1 VTVRVPLA
9 VLNRV
14 DAEAFEWHVP
24 GLREELVTELIRG
37 LPKNLR
43 RNFVPAPDVAR
54 EVVKRLRAGDGSLL
68 DALSHELLRMSG
80 VAVPRDAWQPQRLPA
95 HLRTTFRVEDPGGEP
110 LAEGKDLPALKKQLA
125 QRMSDALSAAAKGV
139 ERAGLRGWDFGEVPR
154 TFAHDIG
161 GHVVRGYPAL
171 VDEGDSVAIRVLPTE
186 DEQRESMWRGTRRL
200 LLLAVPSPVKAV
212 LHRLPNDAKLA
223 LRWYP
228 YATATELFDDCVTAA
243 LVAVIEAGGGPA
255 WDAAGFAR
263 LRDAA
268 RRDLAEVTYDVVTV
282 VRRILV
288 AARAVDAL
296 LADPSARAFPHAVT
310 DVRAQLERL
319 VGKGF
324 VTATGT
330 RQLPHVERYLRA
342 AERRLQRVALDPERD
357 RLRTRHV
364 GEIEAE
370 YELLLRKLPPA
381 VARSPK
387 ARAIRWMLDELRVSL
402 FAQVIGTPYPISEK
416 RVYAAMS
423 ELDG

>member
-1 VTVRVPLA
+1 
-9 VLNRV
+9 
-14 DAEAFEWHVP
+14 
-24 GLREELVTELIRG
+24 
-37 LPKNLR
+37 
-43 RNFVPAPDVAR
+43 
-54 EVVKRLRAGDGSLL
+54 
-68 DALSHELLRMSG
+68 
-80 VAVPRDAWQPQRLPA
+80 
-95 HLRTTFRVEDPGGEP
+95 
-110 LAEGKDLPALKKQLA
+110 
-125 QRMSDALSAAAKGV
+125 
-139 ERAGLRGWDFGEVPR
+139 
-154 TFAHDIG
+154 
-161 GHVVRGYPAL
+161 
-171 VDEGDSVAIRVLPTE
+171 
-186 DEQRESMWRGTRRL
+186 
-200 LLLAVPSPVKAV
+200 
-212 LHRLPNDAKLA
+212 
-223 LRWYP
+223 
-228 YATATELFDDCVTAA
+228 
-243 LVAVIEAGGGPA
+243 
-255 WDAAGFAR
+255 
-263 LRDAA
+263 
-268 RRDLAEVTYDVVTV
+268 
-282 VRRILV
+282 V